1 MLFSAAV
8 SVSYGI
14 LALALALT
22 LVRLVRGPGL
32 PDRVVALDLV
42 GFIAVGFIALT
53 ALQTGVAAFLDAAV
67 TLALIAFVASIAFAR
82 YLEYRVPDARPRPE
96 APPAALTSA
105 GDLRAD
111 DDGTTRAPLGTTPIA
126 P

>member
-1 MLFSAAV
+1 MFLSALLA
-8 SVSYGI
+8 VSYGL

-32 PDRVVALDLV
+32 PDRVVALDLI

-67 TLALIAFVASIAFAR
+67 TLALIAFVASIGFAR
-82 YLEYRVPDARPRPE
+82 YLEYRVPDARPRPTGTPRPAGSSQPSTGLPPGVPHV
-96 APPAALTSA
+96 AP
-105 GDLRAD
+105 
-111 DDGTTRAPLGTTPIA
+111 
-126 P
+126 